1 VTFDDGYER
10 ALLQEMERITIRLAE
25 IHRLLEEKREA
36 NEAAG
41 QSHAP

>member
-1 VTFDDGYER
+1 
-10 ALLQEMERITIRLAE
+10 MTIRLAE